1 MSSCYIRR
9 LDAGGGE
16 DKERRKRKRG
26 KGRIEGR
33 GGMDNGEH
41 GEVTIK
47 YEVSDTCVRNFL
59 LR

>member
-1 MSSCYIRR
+1 MREEEKTKK
-9 LDAGGGE
+9 GGKG
-16 DKERRKRKRG
+16 KEER
-26 KGRIEGR
+26 GRIEGR